1 MRFSHTRGG
10 HTATPGFFYALSCC
24 LLTALLTT
32 GCADTPTAIPLTP
45 SFDSKEAA
53 AQAALDAIWS
63 RDADQLA
70 RLAVSESEF
79 LKHVWPALPASAP
92 DVGMP
97 ADRAWTD
104 QSMKN
109 RGYLAQVLAEHGGHR
124 YALVRVAFAGP
135 PTTYDTLTIHPEA
148 TLVVREGGQEQSLRV
163 FGSMI
168 ESGGRWKIY
177 SFIVD

>member
-10 HTATPGFFYALSCC
+10 HTATPGFFYALSFCLLAV
-24 LLTALLTT
+24 LLTA
-32 GCADTPTAIPLTP
+32 GCADTPSAIPLTP

-53 AQAALDAIWS
+53 AQAVLDAVWA
-63 RDADQLA
+63 RDPEQLA

-104 QSMKN
+104 QAIKN
-109 RGYLAQVLAEHGGHR
+109 RGYLAQMLAEHGGRR
-124 YALVRVAFAGP
+124 YDLVRVTFAGP

-148 TLVVREGGQEQSLRV
+148 TLLVRDGGQELSLRL

-168 ESGGRWKIY
+168 ESGDRWKIY
-177 SFIVD
+177 SYIVD